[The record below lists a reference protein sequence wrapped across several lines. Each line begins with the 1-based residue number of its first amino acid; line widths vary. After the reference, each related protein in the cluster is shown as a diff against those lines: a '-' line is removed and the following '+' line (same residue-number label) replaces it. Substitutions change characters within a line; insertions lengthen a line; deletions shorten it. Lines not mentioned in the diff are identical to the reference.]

1 MTYASV
7 FLSSLLLSSLCR
19 SFGAEVSLWKI
30 DVNLQRDGVFRKT
43 LYPNSTIFM
52 EFQGDLAACEE
63 KKLAFNVSWYLRSSI
78 CYNEVFNTPDNTA
91 KTMFGMH
98 QKLKEDWTGF
108 YSQGS
113 IYFEDCASLFTQKV
127 YYKEF
132 QPVLPLSGQ
141 EEKPTNQTGNV
152 WENKLEGAVAQSWS
166 NSPYMFLVRFH
177 PEVRPEASRGRRQ
190 TENSDVSSDSLEHFS
205 LTMMVKVKGPHD
217 YSSPAD
223 WPLMMFFMVMCIVYV
238 LFGAL
243 WLLWLVCYWRDLL
256 RIQFWIGAVIILGML
271 EKAVF
276 YSEYQS
282 IRYSGDY
289 NHHAVIFG
297 ELLSAL
303 KRSLA
308 RILLLIVSLGYGIV
322 RPRLGTTVPRLVAVG
337 LLYLIFSSV
346 EGVLRV
352 TGGFSGTVALIANL
366 SLSLIDSCVMWWV
379 FISLSH
385 TTRLL
390 KLRRNVVK
398 LSLYQHFT
406 NTLIFSVLAS
416 IIFIIWTT
424 KQFKFVDCQLAWRE
438 MWVDDAFWRL
448 LFSTILLV
456 IMVLL
461 RPSVNSQRF
470 SHSPL
475 IDEDVDEDDDVK
487 EPMLNEAFEG
497 MKMRGA
503 KSETHNSQKPLGKES
518 SQDDDLKWVEDNV
531 PTTVIDVALPAVL
544 DDEEELLKTKMERS
558 KME

>member
-1 MTYASV
+1 MPYITAN
-7 FLSSLLLSSLCR
+7 LLCLLFFVTVVR
-19 SFGAEVSLWKI
+19 LGTAAEVSLWNVDI
-30 DVNLQRDGVFRKT
+30 VSDQDLVFRKT
-43 LYPNSTIFM
+43 LYANTTIFM
-52 EFQGDLAACEE
+52 KFQGDVSMCDGN
-63 KKLAFNVSWYLRSSI
+63 LAFNISWYLRSSV
-78 CYNEVFNTPDNTA
+78 CYNEVFNTPDSKA
-91 KTMFGMH
+91 MSMFGMDRM
-98 QKLKEDWTGF
+98 LRDGWTGF
-108 YSQGS
+108 YSQG
-113 IYFEDCASLFTQKV
+113 YMLFENCSALFLPKV
-127 YYKEF
+127 YYSDF
-132 QPVLPLSGQ
+132 SPYQALSIPSREDDRPSNHSTPQGWS
-141 EEKPTNQTGNV
+141 EKP
-152 WENKLEGAVAQSWS
+152 EIGAVAKAWS
-166 NSPYMFLVRFH
+166 DSPYLFIVRVQSA
-177 PEVRPEASRGRRQ
+177 P
-190 TENSDVSSDSLEHFS
+190 SDSISGRSGLEEEVANELPRGFAF
-205 LTMMVKVKGPHD
+205 TMTVEMKGPRE

-243 WLLWLVCYWRDLL
+243 WLFWSACYWRDLL

-282 IRYSGDY
+282 IRYRGDFVQG
-289 NHHAVIFG
+289 AVIFA

-308 RILLLIVSLGYGIV
+308 RILVLIVSLGYGIV
-322 RPRLGTTVPRLVAVG
+322 KPRLGTTVHRLAAVG
-337 LLYLIFSSV
+337 LLYLVFSSV

-352 TGGFSGTVALIANL
+352 TGGFYGTVALVANL
-366 SLSLIDSCVMWWV
+366 SLSLIDSCVMWWI
-379 FISLSH
+379 FISLSQ

-424 KQFKFVDCQLAWRE
+424 KVFKLVDCQTGWRDL
-438 MWVDDAFWRL
+438 WVDDAFWRL

-461 RPSVNSQRF
+461 RPSANSQRF

-475 IDEDVDEDDDVK
+475 IDEDEEEDEAK

-503 KSETHNSQKPLGKES
+503 KPDSNGAQKLLSKE
-518 SQDDDLKWVEDNV
+518 DEDLKWVEENI
-531 PTTVIDVALPAVL
+531 PSTVADVALPVML
-544 DDEEELLKTKMERS
+544 DEEEEILKTKMERS